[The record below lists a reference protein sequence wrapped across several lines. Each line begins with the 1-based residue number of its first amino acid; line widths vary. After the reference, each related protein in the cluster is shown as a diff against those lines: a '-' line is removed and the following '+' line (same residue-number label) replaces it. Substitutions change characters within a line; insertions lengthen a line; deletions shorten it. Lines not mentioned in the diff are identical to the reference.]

1 MQKSMFD
8 VLICRAK
15 TETWFSKSFIF
26 DLFDLQ
32 IQMQKLMLLFSGP
45 SDLHTQNQKCNFCF
59 FHLGRALTFVN
70 LAGSEIQSMASS
82 GKNRRAKQNPW
93 EFPRMMKFCLSA
105 QIPAL
110 SEKFCGQRTFCSGL
124 WKAMRAFITQHD
136 YLILNHHGRSCNN
149 FVIWLKLNVHNAIA
163 GLSFPRVGQFV
174 RMGFLPHRLTFNS

>member
-1 MQKSMFD
+1 MFD

-15 TETWFSKSFIF
+15 PKLDFQSLSFF

-82 GKNRRAKQNPW
+82 GKKSSGKAKSMRISTNDEILFVGTNPC
-93 EFPRMMKFCLSA
+93 P
-105 QIPAL
+105 Q
-110 SEKFCGQRTFCSGL
+110 
-124 WKAMRAFITQHD
+124 
-136 YLILNHHGRSCNN
+136 
-149 FVIWLKLNVHNAIA
+149 
-163 GLSFPRVGQFV
+163 
-174 RMGFLPHRLTFNS
+174 